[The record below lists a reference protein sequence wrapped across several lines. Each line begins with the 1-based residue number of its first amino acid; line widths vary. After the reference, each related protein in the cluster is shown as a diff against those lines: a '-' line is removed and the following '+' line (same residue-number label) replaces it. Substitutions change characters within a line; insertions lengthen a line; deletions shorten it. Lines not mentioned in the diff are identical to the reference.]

1 MDHIY
6 TDVLRLAAQRNDI
19 VNVDLLSDLGVSTD
33 QRRWLKRSGRIMTV
47 HRGVYTTVMGTLSSV
62 QEATAACLAA
72 PNAVLSFGTAGR
84 LHGIRKSPFDR
95 LEMTIGTR
103 KRLWLPRVK
112 VHRTNLLE
120 PDDIVHQLDGLRLTS
135 VERTL
140 FDLASVFDRYELQ
153 SAIQDCLKREV
164 TTLAALAE
172 LAGRV
177 AKQGR
182 RGSADF
188 VAALAREGANP
199 TPAESD
205 DELVLF
211 RALEA
216 SPDVPTPERQV
227 WIQLK
232 TGAWIRTDFGWRD
245 VLLGWEVDPAHW
257 HANPIRVQ
265 ADKERDVQ
273 ARIVDWTVHRS
284 TDVNIREHLRATVAS
299 IAAVYRT
306 LARAKAI

>member
-1 MDHIY
+1 M
-6 TDVLRLAAQRNDI
+6 DVLRLAAQRNDI
-19 VNVDLLSDLGVSTD
+19 VNLDLLRDLGVSRE
-33 QRRWLKRSGRIMTV
+33 QRRWLLRSGRLFTV
-47 HRGVYTTVMGTLSSV
+47 HNGVYTTVAGTLNSV

-72 PNAVLSFGTAGR
+72 PHAVLSFGTAGR

-95 LEMTIGTR
+95 LEMTIHTGR
-103 KRLWLPRVK
+103 ELWLPRIK
-112 VHRTNLLE
+112 VHRTNLLD
-120 PDDIVHQLDGLRLTS
+120 PDDIAHQLDGLRLTS

-140 FDLASVFDRYELQ
+140 FDLASLLDRYELQ

-199 TPAESD
+199 IPTESD

-227 WIQLK
+227 WIQLA
-232 TGAWIRTDFGWRD
+232 TGAWIRTDLGWRD
-245 VLLGWEVDPAHW
+245 VNLGWEIDPAHW

-265 ADKERDVQ
+265 ADKSRDVQ
-273 ARIVDWTVHRS
+273 ARLVDWTIHRS
-284 TDVNIREHLRATVAS
+284 TDVNIRDQLRATVAS
-299 IAAVYRT
+299 IAAVYQT
-306 LARAKAI
+306 LARARAA

>member
-1 MDHIY
+1 L
-6 TDVLRLAAQRNDI
+6 LR
-19 VNVDLLSDLGVSTD
+19 DLGVSTE
-33 QRRWLKRSGRIMTV
+33 QRRWLLRSARLFRV
-47 HRGVYTTVMGTLSSV
+47 HDGVYTTVAGTLSSV

-72 PNAVLSFGTAGR
+72 PYAVLSFGTAGR
-84 LHGIRKSPFDR
+84 LHGIRKAPFDR
-95 LEMTIGTR
+95 LEMTIPTGR
-103 KRLWLPRVK
+103 NLWLPRIK
-112 VHRTNLLE
+112 VHRTNLLD
-120 PDDIVHQLDGLRLTS
+120 PNDIVHQLDGLRLTS

-140 FDLASVFDRYELQ
+140 FDLAGVLDRYELQ
-153 SAIQDCLKREV
+153 SAMQDCLKREV

-177 AKQGR
+177 AKRGR

-199 TPAESD
+199 IPAESD

-211 RALEA
+211 RALDA

-232 TGAWIRTDFGWRD
+232 SGAWIRADLGWRD

-265 ADKERDVQ
+265 ADKSRDVQ
-273 ARIVDWTVHRS
+273 ARLVDWTVHRS
-284 TDVNIREHLRATVAS
+284 TDIDVRDHVRATVAA
-299 IAAVYRT
+299 IAAVYRS
-306 LARAKAI
+306 LARARAA